1 MISSLSKTC
10 RASFGL
16 LSSTSRGYRLSQ
28 KAARTTKANSPYES
42 RAQTEAAV
50 ERIHERLKQ
59 IRAAIAKEKVEKTSV
74 AADSHRRQRQSASG
88 REALQ
93 LSLGALTEA
102 RDFLDAAHKVVRT
115 SIDTVKQA
123 MAAERLRDG

>member
-1 MISSLSKTC
+1 MVGSPSKIC

-16 LSSTSRGYRLSQ
+16 QVSTSRTCVMSPKVPRS
-28 KAARTTKANSPYES
+28 TKANSPYES
-42 RAQTEAAV
+42 RAETEAAV
-50 ERIHERLKQ
+50 ERIHERFKQ
-59 IRAAIAKEKVEKTSV
+59 IRAAIAKEKVEKTSA

-102 RDFLDAAHKVVRT
+102 RDSLDAAHKVVCT

-123 MAAERLRDG
+123 MAAEQLRDG